1 MQEDCDVEN
10 RRIDRISAVN
20 VLNEKAI
27 DLRDI
32 GNYKQCPFDLAGY
45 MKEHIY
51 MFSGNSEW
59 ITMQV
64 DKNAIGEV
72 IDWYGKEYQII
83 RENEKSVVIRMYAN
97 SNAAYYWALQY
108 GAKVEIL
115 KPLTLR
121 NRIKEGLMD
130 MIQKYGKE

>member
-1 MQEDCDVEN
+1 
-10 RRIDRISAVN
+10 
-20 VLNEKAI
+20 
-27 DLRDI
+27 
-32 GNYKQCPFDLAGY
+32 

-83 RENEKSVVIRMYAN
+83 RETEKSVVIRMYAN

-115 KPLTLR
+115 KPLTFR